1 MRFMVNSL
9 SKYPNISL
17 ALSKL
22 IVPFWLSS
30 LVSDILSNNDNA
42 SLTEPSEIFEIR
54 FITS

>member
-1 MRFMVNSL
+1 MVNSL

-30 LVSDILSNNDNA
+30 LVSDILSSNDNA

>member
-1 MRFMVNSL
+1 MVNSL